1 MLDLKVIVIGVA
13 GIFLALGVAAAFM
26 LGFGHI
32 TSALGQ
38 AVGSGPVAQAG
49 DYLSGLG
56 LDVIAVLITLA
67 VIIVLAFLYVLFR
80 K

>member
-49 DYLSGLG
+49 DYL
-56 LDVIAVLITLA
+56 TLA